1 MGDLS
6 TSVSVVIP
14 STGRQE
20 LAQAISSVRAQDYSG
35 DMEIIVVFDLDEA
48 LTPPEVV
55 RLADAADRVI
65 FTGGGRKGGAARN
78 LGVQDASGTW
88 VAFLDDDDAW
98 MPHKLT
104 SQLRIA
110 ALELSHG
117 NSPVVGCR
125 VEQVFKGDSKTHVVG
140 GIPSRLIAEDEPIA
154 EYLFLKRRPGAKRSS
169 FFTSTVVAERWLCES
184 VKWDESLDRHQD
196 WDWLIRVGLV
206 PSVSF
211 RQAERDLVSINVG
224 SPGSISAGANW
235 EGSLRWARRVLEPI
249 GTRVF
254 VDFLLAQTLRYALQ
268 KRDFSG
274 VRLVLRSVITA
285 RRFPGIGPTII
296 GASGLMPR
304 VTLENLMRCIK

>member
-1 MGDLS
+1 M
-6 TSVSVVIP
+6 
-14 STGRQE
+14 
-20 LAQAISSVRAQDYSG
+20 
-35 DMEIIVVFDLDEA
+35 
-48 LTPPEVV
+48 V